1 MAATD
6 VRVGYPLPLFRF
18 PVGDSEGRVWLP
30 RDVTGGPAHGSPPF
44 TVLARDGEWL
54 GTVDAPLGLYFTLLY
69 ILDATEGLVLGVQ
82 SGETRV
88 GSLSRVGS
96 LVVYELIER

>member
-44 TVLARDGEWL
+44 NVLGRDGEWL
-54 GTVDAPLGLYFTLLY
+54 GTVDAPLGFY
-69 ILDATEGLVLGVQ
+69 ILDATERFVLGVHG
-82 SGETRV
+82 GETRV
-88 GSLSRVGS
+88 GSLARVGR
-96 LVVYELIER
+96 LVVYELVER